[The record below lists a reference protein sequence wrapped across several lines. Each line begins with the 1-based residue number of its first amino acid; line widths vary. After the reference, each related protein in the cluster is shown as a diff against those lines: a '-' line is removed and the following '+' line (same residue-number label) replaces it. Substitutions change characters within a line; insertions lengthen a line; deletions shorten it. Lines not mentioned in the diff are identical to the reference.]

1 MRWVVPWCLVA
12 VVVAVAG
19 CGVEKK
25 SAAPLN
31 PAQRSDKPAA
41 ESLAAPSESVAGD
54 KTKSPQPPAAEA
66 LPRKIIYT
74 ATVKLV
80 VELFDPVPDRVD
92 ALVDRFGA
100 YVARSQITGSAGS
113 PRHGEWTIRVPADRY
128 RAFLTAARAIGR
140 DQNVSSNSQDVTE
153 EYYDVE
159 ARIRNKQQEETRL
172 LDLVAKA
179 ASRLD
184 EVLTLE
190 RELSRV
196 RGEIEQMQ
204 GRLQVLGSLTTMST
218 VNLDVSE
225 IKDYV
230 PEEPVGYVTRVRRAW
245 DGSTSVLLSTAQALS
260 ILLVALFPWIGIL
273 LVPVLVV
280 FLVLRSRSGR
290 KRV

>member
-31 PAQRSDKPAA
+31 PTQRSDKPAA
-41 ESLAAPSESVAGD
+41 ESLASPSESVAGD
-54 KTKSPQPPAAEA
+54 KAKSPQPPAAEA

-128 RAFLTAARAIGR
+128 RAFLAAARAIGR

-190 RELSRV
+190 CELSRV